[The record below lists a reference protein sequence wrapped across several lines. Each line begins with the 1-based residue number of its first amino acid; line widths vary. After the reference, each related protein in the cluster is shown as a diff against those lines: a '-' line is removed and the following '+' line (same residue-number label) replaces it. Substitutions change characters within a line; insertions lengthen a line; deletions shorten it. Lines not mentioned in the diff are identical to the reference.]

1 MSSKHRSQKRAHP
14 VARYWLMGVYLVYSL
29 SKYQVITRSY
39 QLNKDCTTIS
49 HSASPNGRSSTG
61 VLGLLNAAKA
71 LHVYNHYLADI
82 VPFKRDP
89 LPFAKSNCG
98 DGAWDT
104 RYRSSWVA
112 KKGLRRIVLWT
123 STLDSA
129 SRKLRSRFLVTVW
142 FDSATTISPHCP
154 TPKLRWCQFA
164 HDSLLSRL

>member
-1 MSSKHRSQKRAHP
+1 
-14 VARYWLMGVYLVYSL
+14 MGVYLVYSL

-142 FDSATTISPHCP
+142 VFIHHSLIWQRDNHIATLSNAKVTLVPIC
-154 TPKLRWCQFA
+154 
-164 HDSLLSRL
+164 SRLITESTLKMIH